1 MLKLNIDKDL
11 PHKNFDSYTEFLKYF
26 QEMIALFRDD
36 TVGKLPLSQFVPN
49 CIEIEY
55 IDGLERL
62 RVLFPRYTQI
72 IIVQIPKG
80 KSRTTEEKK
89 YDLQICASLVKI
101 VETDLGIKFAV
112 IKKLFDEKVKG
123 GTGTDTKGENG
134 KGGKDGQN

>member
-89 YDLQICASLVKI
+89 YDLQICASPCKNCGNGFGNKI
-101 VETDLGIKFAV
+101 CCYKEIV
-112 IKKLFDEKVKG
+112 
-123 GTGTDTKGENG
+123 
-134 KGGKDGQN
+134 